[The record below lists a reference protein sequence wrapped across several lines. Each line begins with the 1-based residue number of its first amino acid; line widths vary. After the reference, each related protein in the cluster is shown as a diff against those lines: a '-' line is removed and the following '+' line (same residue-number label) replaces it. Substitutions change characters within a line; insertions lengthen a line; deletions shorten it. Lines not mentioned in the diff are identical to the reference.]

1 MSNITADTALREAA
15 NFFQGGQRD
24 QAFEAAQ
31 RALRARPGD
40 AQALMLMGMITLQRG
55 KAADAEAYLRQGMA
69 AAPENADLWCNL
81 GMTYIARQDAEKA
94 LNCFQEGL
102 RRNKAHVD
110 CWYNASGVFLNSGR
124 LEEALA
130 YMYNATQNTSSRW
143 DVHMEFARM
152 LMISGRVAEGAQAFA
167 RAGQIQP
174 KNAVARMNVLHALQ
188 YLDGIETDK
197 VASDHKR
204 FGEAFAKSMPTMAG
218 DFKNTRDAGR
228 PLTVGLVCNEMR
240 NPSIAPFIA
249 PLLRHM
255 PAEKMVFHCF
265 TNGDPTG
272 SDLREM
278 CKKWTLIPNVATV
291 DLVNHIRGEG
301 VDVLVDLTGYSGGSR
316 LDIFAVGS
324 APVQLAYLGYPGTT
338 GLPTIT
344 GRIVDSVVAPAG
356 SEEHSS
362 EALLRMDGCMMCFE
376 PRGELKDRGPI
387 TRRAGDVFTFGA
399 FTGLPRISAAC
410 IRVWSRILR
419 ESPGSRLL
427 IRSQFIGDAGTW
439 TRLSGAFEAEGV
451 PANSVQPVTV
461 TDHAGLYT
469 ALESVDVML
478 DSMPYSG
485 AASVC
490 EHLWLGL
497 PVLSC
502 ASASEASRAG
512 SSVLRAAGLGD
523 FAATSEDDLVAK
535 AVGLAKDPAKLREV
549 RSGLR
554 KKMESSALMDGPGF
568 AGRFEKVVRDAWRG
582 WCAGKA

>member
-15 NFFQGGQRD
+15 NFFQTGQRD
-24 QAFEAAQ
+24 RAFEAAQ

-40 AQALMLMGMITLQRG
+40 AQALLLMGVISLQRG
-55 KAADAEAYLRQGMA
+55 KPVEAEAYLRQGMVTQ
-69 AAPENADLWCNL
+69 PDNADLWCNL
-81 GMTYIARQDAEKA
+81 GMTYISRQDAEKA

-102 RRNKAHVD
+102 RRNKVHVD
-110 CWYNASGVFLNSGR
+110 CWYNAGGVFLNSGR

-130 YMYNATQNTSSRW
+130 YMYNAAQNAPARW
-143 DVHMEFARM
+143 DVHMEFGRL

-174 KNAVARMNVLHALQ
+174 ANAVARMNVLHALQ
-188 YLDGIETDK
+188 YLDGVEADK
-197 VASDHKR
+197 IASDHRR
-204 FGEAFAKSMPTMAG
+204 FGEAFAKSMPELAA

-228 PLTVGLVCNEMR
+228 ALTVGLVCHDMR
-240 NPSIAPFIA
+240 NPSIAPFVA

-272 SDLREM
+272 SELRDL
-278 CKKWTLIPNVATV
+278 CKNWTLIPNVTTA
-291 DLVNHIRGEG
+291 DLVQHIRGQG
-301 VDVLVDLTGYSGGSR
+301 IDVLIDMTGYSGGSR

-324 APVQLAYLGYPGTT
+324 APVQMAWLGYPGTT
-338 GLPTIT
+338 GIPRIDA
-344 GRIVDSVVAPAG
+344 RIVDGVIAPAG
-356 SEEHSS
+356 SESESS
-362 EALLRMDGCMMCFE
+362 ESLARMDGCMMCFE
-376 PRGELKDRGPI
+376 PRGELKARGPI
-387 TRRAGDVFTFGA
+387 ARRAGDVFTFGA

-419 ESPGSRLL
+419 EAAGSRLL
-427 IRSQFIGDAGTW
+427 IRSQFISDAGTW
-439 TRLSGAFEAEGV
+439 ARVAAAFDAEGA

-461 TDHAGLYT
+461 ADQAGLYM

-478 DSMPYSG
+478 DSMPFSG

-502 ASASEASRAG
+502 AGASEASRGG
-512 SSVLRAAGLGD
+512 SSVLRAAGLGE
-523 FAATSEDDLVAK
+523 FAATSEEELVAK
-535 AVGLAKDPAKLREV
+535 AVGLAKDPSKLRDV
-549 RSGLR
+549 RAGLR
-554 KKMESSALMDGPGF
+554 KKIETSALMDGPRF
-568 AGRFEKVVRDAWRG
+568 AAGFEKVVRDAWRT